1 MYKIH
6 CGGFI
11 SQHLFG
17 DNLEELKKQV
27 EEDYASCHFRD
38 KLGQQYLATGRLYK
52 NVLSIKTYWK
62 QYKNKFRYYEETNYD
77 VYELDDTKTNET
89 FKWCIETI
97 TELKK

>member
-27 EEDYASCHFRD
+27 EENYASRSFR
-38 KLGQQYLATGRLYK
+38 ATVGSKYDGTGELCEV
-52 NVLSIKTYWK
+52 VLSVKTYWTK
-62 QYKNKFRYYEETNYD
+62 YKNKFRYYEEEVCTVRGAD
-77 VYELDDTKTNET
+77 GTFTTKP
-89 FKWCIETI
+89 FKRCIETI

>member
-27 EEDYASCHFRD
+27 EENYISRSFRETV
-38 KLGQQYLATGRLYK
+38 GPQYRVTGELYK
-52 NVLSIKTYWK
+52 NVLSVKTYWER
-62 QYKNKFRYYEETNYD
+62 YKNKFRYYEETNYD
-77 VYELDDTKTNET
+77 EYELDGTKTNRT

>member
-27 EEDYASCHFRD
+27 EENYISRSFRETVGP
-38 KLGQQYLATGRLYK
+38 KYYTTGEFYK
-52 NVLSIKTYWK
+52 EVLSVKTYWTR
-62 QYKNKFRYYEETNYD
+62 YRNKFRYYEETVENCRQAD
-77 VYELDDTKTNET
+77 GTMEIET